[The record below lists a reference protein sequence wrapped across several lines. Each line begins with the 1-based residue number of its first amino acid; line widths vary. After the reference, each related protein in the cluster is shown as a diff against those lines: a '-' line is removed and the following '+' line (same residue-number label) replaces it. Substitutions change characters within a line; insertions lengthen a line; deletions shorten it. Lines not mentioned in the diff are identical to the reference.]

1 MRFKTLKERM
11 EYFRSLT
18 DYKLIPNSYI
28 IAMADGKN
36 FSKKVKKIFSLPFD
50 KDFIKMMD
58 ECAIYACKNIQGC
71 KLAFVQSDEISFV
84 ITDFDTPETD
94 SFFGFRLCKMQS
106 IISSLITSKF
116 QQLFIKYLYDN
127 DLQDEIDMF
136 SEKYLF
142 QFDCK
147 CWSVPEYN
155 DVFGWIKYRQN
166 DCIRNSKQQAS
177 QTYCSYKELLRKNT
191 DEQIAFLKEKTNID
205 WNTKY
210 RNGEKFGRLI
220 YKETTVNVDNDGGSF
235 IRNKWIAH
243 ELEPLTREIFD
254 ELDIVPFREEL
265 LNGEEDD
272 M

>member
-1 MRFKTLKERM
+1 MYFKTLKDRM
-11 EYFRSLT
+11 EYFRSVSDYRLT
-18 DYKLIPNSYI
+18 PNSYV
-28 IAMADGKN
+28 IAMVDGKN

-50 KDFIKMMD
+50 KDFINMMN

-94 SFFGFRLCKMQS
+94 SFFSFRLCKIQS
-106 IISSLITSKF
+106 IISSLVTSKF

-127 DLQDEIDMF
+127 DLNDEVNVF

-147 CWSVPEYN
+147 CWTVPEYN

-166 DCIRNSKQQAS
+166 DCIRNSKQQAA
-177 QTYCSYKELLRKNT
+177 QTYCTYKELVRKNV
-191 DEQIAFLKEKTNID
+191 DEQIALLNLKTNID

-210 RNGEKFGRLI
+210 NNGEKYGRLI
-220 YKETTVNVDNDGGSF
+220 YKETTVNIGDDGGSF
-235 IRNKWIAH
+235 IRNKWLSH
-243 ELEPLTREIFD
+243 ELEPLTRDMFD
-254 ELDIVPFREEL
+254 DLEIVPNRNELFEVEE
-265 LNGEEDD
+265 
-272 M
+272 